1 MRVRWI
7 AVVIPLAAM
16 ACSSKSPSVPT
27 DQGTAGNTSAAG
39 TAGRG
44 TGGTSSSPPA
54 NGNAGHGGGGTGSPT
69 GTGGTGGTGGDSSTS
84 IPSGAAGWQAY
95 MDPTPATL
103 GTAERGEYLVDHVLV
118 CPVCHTP
125 SNPNGEPD
133 STKYL
138 AGSRPYDFID
148 IDGTTIT
155 VNAENLTSH
164 DPEGLHSWTDGQIRT
179 AVTKGV
185 DDEHYAIYPIM
196 PYPEYS
202 LLTPED
208 VDSIIKYLRTV
219 PANDNVVAAD
229 FPRPDINPPAALVD
243 GNKVPH
249 ATLMSTD
256 ADYAAAERGR
266 YLASV
271 ACLNCHTEELVRPD
285 GMIDH
290 DEPNLEKAFGGGKQ
304 YTFEHLQPKHTSV
317 NITPDA
323 TGLKDWSIDD
333 IVNALKTNTEKGTGR
348 TFCNTHPG
356 QPDRLGMMK
365 ESDMR
370 DIATYLHYLPPV
382 KNGPFKC
389 VQQP

>member
-1 MRVRWI
+1 MTVRWI
-7 AVVIPLAAM
+7 AVALPLVAM
-16 ACSSKSPSVPT
+16 ACTKSSGGTPT
-27 DQGTAGNTSAAG
+27 DTPAAQAGEKAQPSTGGAG
-39 TAGRG
+39 THGAGSG
-44 TGGTSSSPPA
+44 GNPAASGGKGGSGGSADTGG
-54 NGNAGHGGGGTGSPT
+54 AGSGST
-69 GTGGTGGTGGDSSTS
+69 D
-84 IPSGAAGWQAY
+84 IPSGAAGWQAF
-95 MDPTPATL
+95 MDPTPATM
-103 GTAERGEYLVDHVLV
+103 GSVERGQYLVDHVLV

-125 SNPNGEPD
+125 SDENGQPD
-133 STKYL
+133 KTKYL

-148 IDGTTIT
+148 VDGTTIT

-179 AVTKGV
+179 AITKGV

-208 VDSIIKYLRTV
+208 TDSIIKYLRTV

-229 FPRPDINPPAALVD
+229 FPRPDVNPPAQLVD
-243 GNKVPH
+243 ASKVPH
-249 ATLMSTD
+249 ATLKSTD

-271 ACLNCHTEELVRPD
+271 ACLNCHTEEVVLPN
-285 GMIDH
+285 GMRDH
-290 DEPNLEKAFGGGKQ
+290 DVPNLDKAFGGGKQ
-304 YTFEHLQPKHTSV
+304 YTFEHLQPLNTSV
-317 NITPDA
+317 NLTPDA

-348 TFCNTHPG
+348 TFCSTHPG
-356 QPDRLGMMK
+356 QADRLGMMK

-382 KNGPFKC
+382 KNGPFTC
-389 VQQP
+389 MQSDQQQK